1 MDAIQETEIRL
12 GLAQIQL
19 DENSQKMSTNENKI
33 LANESRISEN
43 MEAYISIDQEE
54 HTGLKEELTEVEGIN
69 ANMEIK
75 ISSYE
80 NDI

>member
-33 LANESRISEN
+33 LANESRITEN
-43 MEAYISIDQEE
+43 MEAFISLDQEE
-54 HTGLKEELTEVEGIN
+54 HTGLFEELTEVEGIN